1 MCELLVGLGDVEV
14 CGVDDEVGEPLG
26 VHVRRRAPRP
36 GCEACGGPLWSN
48 GERTVELVDLPAFG
62 RATRLVWHKRRWRC
76 PNSECAAGTV
86 TEQDPVIGPPRERLT
101 TRAGRWVTRQAGR
114 GRPLKEAAEE
124 LGCSWHPV
132 NGSVQRWGGA
142 LLEADVERIGDT
154 VALGL
159 DEHLMWK
166 RGRFRTKAWGTG
178 IVDVGRGQLLDIVPH
193 RTAEAPAKWLFERP
207 QQWRNNIVWAAL
219 DLSGPYRA
227 AFDTALPHA
236 EQVAD
241 PFHVV
246 KLANTALDEV
256 RRRVQNQTM
265 GHRGRKDDPLYRAR
279 KLLVSGSERITGNG
293 WTKLTGLLEAGDPH
307 GEVRNAW
314 HAKETL
320 RGIYD
325 IADPETGAE
334 TVEQLADEF
343 QDPWLP
349 DEINKLGRTLHRWR
363 PPTQISN
370 WHRARVTNAATEA
383 ANNLIK
389 RVKRVAFGF
398 TNFNNYRIRALL
410 YAGKPNWALLNTI
423 TPP

>member
-1 MCELLVGLGDVEV
+1 M
-14 CGVDDEVGEPLG
+14 
-26 VHVRRRAPRP
+26 
-36 GCEACGGPLWSN
+36 
-48 GERTVELVDLPAFG
+48 
-62 RATRLVWHKRRWRC
+62 
-76 PNSECAAGTV
+76 
-86 TEQDPVIGPPRERLT
+86 
-101 TRAGRWVTRQAGR
+101 
-114 GRPLKEAAEE
+114 
-124 LGCSWHPV
+124 
-132 NGSVQRWGGA
+132 
-142 LLEADVERIGDT
+142 
-154 VALGL
+154 
-159 DEHLMWK
+159 
-166 RGRFRTKAWGTG
+166 
-178 IVDVGRGQLLDIVPH
+178 
-193 RTAEAPAKWLFERP
+193 
-207 QQWRNNIVWAAL
+207 
-219 DLSGPYRA
+219 
-227 AFDTALPHA
+227 
-236 EQVAD
+236 
-241 PFHVV
+241 

-349 DEINKLGRTLHRWR
+349 DEINKLGRTLHRWS
-363 PPTQISN
+363 TQISN

>member
-1 MCELLVGLGDVEV
+1 M
-14 CGVDDEVGEPLG
+14 
-26 VHVRRRAPRP
+26 R
-36 GCEACGGPLWSN
+36 
-48 GERTVELVDLPAFG
+48 
-62 RATRLVWHKRRWRC
+62 
-76 PNSECAAGTV
+76 
-86 TEQDPVIGPPRERLT
+86 
-101 TRAGRWVTRQAGR
+101 
-114 GRPLKEAAEE
+114 
-124 LGCSWHPV
+124 
-132 NGSVQRWGGA
+132 A

-349 DEINKLGRTLHRWR
+349 DEINKLGRTLHRWS
-363 PPTQISN
+363 TQISN